1 MKRAFFTVL
10 LPSLAFASVACSKL
24 TTPPAPD
31 DMTIATADPVA
42 AKPAATPAA
51 TPAPAPTPAAPA
63 APEPKFEAKD
73 VVVGKGAEATDGKM
87 VRVHYTGTLLNG
99 TKFDSSL
106 DRKEPFEF
114 KLGAGMVIKGWDQG
128 VKGMK
133 VGGKR
138 KLTIPSPLGYGA
150 RGAGD
155 KIPPNS
161 TLLFDVELL
170 EVK

>member
-24 TTPPAPD
+24 TTPPAPYAI
-31 DMTIATADPVA
+31 TIAPTAPVA
-42 AKPAATPAA
+42 AKPAA

-73 VVVGKGAEATDGKM
+73 VVVGKGAEAIDGKT

-114 KLGAGMVIKGWDQG
+114 KLGAAMVIKGWDQG

-150 RGAGD
+150 RGAGE